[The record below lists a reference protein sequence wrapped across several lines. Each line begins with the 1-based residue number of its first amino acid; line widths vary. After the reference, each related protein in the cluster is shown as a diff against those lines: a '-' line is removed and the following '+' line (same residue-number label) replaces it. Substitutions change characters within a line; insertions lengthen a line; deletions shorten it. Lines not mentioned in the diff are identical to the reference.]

1 VTTADLAAFSNNAI
15 AFASAVYV
23 LAFLSHLV
31 EWVLGRGVPIG
42 AVGAEPRGTAAAR
55 ASTGVG
61 GVRRTADAGRVWR
74 AERGTSEAGA
84 PAVLG
89 TQPPTAG
96 DDDDA
101 STANERDELRIEKFA
116 RIGVSLTALAVLL
129 HLAALVSRG
138 LGGDPARVP
147 WGNMYE
153 FCLTATFAVTVFYLG
168 LLRKHHLG
176 WLGPVVTGFN
186 VAILMLAVLILYVPA
201 GPLVPALDSYWLVIH
216 VIAAITATG
225 AFIVGGMASLLFLI
239 RRRAETRG
247 EIAAAGYIAR
257 LPESAVLDRVAY
269 RMHAF
274 GFPIWTFAA
283 LIAGPIWAQYAW
295 GRYWGWDPK
304 EVWAFIT
311 WVVYAAYL
319 HARATA
325 GWKGKASAVI
335 ALIGLATLLFNF
347 VGINFFFGDTS
358 QHSYALSVVL
368 AHSGLD

>member
-1 VTTADLAAFSNNAI
+1 MTTADIAAFSNNVI
-15 AFASAVYV
+15 AFASVVYV

-42 AVGAEPRGTAAAR
+42 AVGAESRGTAVSPASLVPRSAR
-55 ASTGVG
+55 QTRPATAVPRGSATVAPPEAPF
-61 GVRRTADAGRVWR
+61 RDDDRT
-74 AERGTSEAGA
+74 SS
-84 PAVLG
+84 
-89 TQPPTAG
+89 G
-96 DDDDA
+96 DDPA
-101 STANERDELRIEKFA
+101 RLRVEKFA
-116 RIGVSLTALAVLL
+116 RIGISLTALAALL
-129 HLAALVSRG
+129 HLVALVSRG
-138 LGGDPARVP
+138 LGGDPVRVP

-153 FCLTATFAVTVFYLG
+153 FSLMATFAVSVFYLS
-168 LLRKHHLG
+168 LLRKYQLG

-225 AFIVGGMASLLFLI
+225 AFTVGGMASLLFLI
-239 RRRAETRG
+239 RQRAETRG
-247 EIAAAGYIAR
+247 KIPATGYIAR

-269 RMHAF
+269 RMNAF

-347 VGINFFFGDTS
+347 VGINFYFGDTS
-358 QHSYALSVVL
+358 QHSYAISVVG